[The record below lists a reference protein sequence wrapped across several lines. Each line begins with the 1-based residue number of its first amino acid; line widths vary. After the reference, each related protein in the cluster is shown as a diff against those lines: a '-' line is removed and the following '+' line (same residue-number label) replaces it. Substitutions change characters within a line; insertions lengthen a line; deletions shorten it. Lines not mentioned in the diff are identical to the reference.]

1 MEIYD
6 AITGRRSVRRY
17 KRKPIKTDDLWMIL
31 NAARWAPS
39 AGNLQP
45 WVFVV
50 VTDPERKRKLAEAA
64 GFQMWIAGAPV
75 VIVAGANVWATKR
88 VYGERGEKLYCIQDV
103 AAAIQNMLL
112 TAYSLGLSTCWVG
125 AFHDEAVAK
134 IVRFPDHVK
143 PMAIIPLGYGAE
155 KPRPPHRKKL
165 DEIAF
170 HNVYGEPLKLEPK
183 REIPPEV

>member
-1 MEIYD
+1 MKVYE

-17 KRKPIKTDDLWMIL
+17 KKKPIKTDDLLAII

-50 VTDPERKRKLAEAA
+50 VVDPEKKKRLAEAA

-75 VIVAGANVWATKR
+75 VIVAGVNTWTSKR
-88 VYGERGEKLYCIQDV
+88 VYGSRGEKLYCIQDV

-112 TAYSLGLSTCWVG
+112 AAYSLGLSTCWVG

-134 IVRFPDHVK
+134 IVGFPDHIK
-143 PMAIIPLGYGAE
+143 PVAIIPIGYGAE
-155 KPRPPHRKKL
+155 NPSPPRRKRIEDIAYLETYKNPL
-165 DEIAF
+165 EIEDKE
-170 HNVYGEPLKLEPK
+170 YLPQS
-183 REIPPEV
+183 

>member
-1 MEIYD
+1 MDVYE
-6 AITGRRSVRRY
+6 AITGRRSVRRF
-17 KRKPIKTDDLWMIL
+17 KKKPVPAEHVLAIL

-50 VTDPERKRKLAEAA
+50 VTDAEKKKRLAEAA

-75 VIVAGANVWATKR
+75 VIVAGANLLITKR
-88 VYGERGEKLYCIQDV
+88 VYGSRGETLYCIQDV

-112 TAYSLGLSTCWVG
+112 AAYSLGLATCWVG
-125 AFHDEAVAK
+125 AFYEEAVAK
-134 IVRFPDHVK
+134 IVGFPNHIR

-155 KPRPPHRKKL
+155 TPAAPRRRRL
-165 DEIAF
+165 EEIAF
-170 HNVYGEPLKLEPK
+170 LENYKNPLKLEGLEYLPK
-183 REIPPEV
+183 